1 MAYVSDSD
9 PAAKMAAD
17 RAKVGAQLGNGA
29 DVLAG
34 TAGPLRDIAAA
45 VAAGTEGTLPGSPAQ
60 ACRDI
65 AASLREI
72 AGFLDEA
79 AGILP

>member
-1 MAYVSDSD
+1 MAYVSNSD

-29 DVLAG
+29 DVLAAS
-34 TAGPLRDIAAA
+34 AGPLRDIAA
-45 VAAGTEGTLPGSPAQ
+45 
-60 ACRDI
+60 
-65 AASLREI
+65 SLREV
-72 AGFLDEA
+72 ARFPDEA